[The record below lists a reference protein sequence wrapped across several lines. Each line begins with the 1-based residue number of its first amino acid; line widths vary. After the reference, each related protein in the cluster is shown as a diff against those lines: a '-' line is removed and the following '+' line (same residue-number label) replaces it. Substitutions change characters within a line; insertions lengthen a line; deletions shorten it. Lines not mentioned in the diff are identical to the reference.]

1 MYLLPLLLV
10 FIAGVLIGGVLNA
23 LADDLPR
30 RRAPRIPHY
39 PDNELRPLIA
49 WLGITAFLF
58 GKRASA
64 KGRKLSWRYPL
75 TEIGTGLLFVVAV
88 LAAANDERQSLL
100 RLVFWFYYLAALMLI
115 TVIDIEHRLIL
126 FVTIIPTGAVALLD
140 ALVEPMGPNLTD
152 ALIGGAVGFG
162 VFFLL
167 YQGGFLFVA
176 LSNQMRERKLNTVA
190 FGYGDVMLMTVV
202 GMMLGWQTLILAMFI
217 TVFVG
222 AGGAI
227 CWLVW
232 NAVAQRQYSWA
243 TPLPYG
249 PYIVIA
255 AVLLLL
261 FANEVGALVLGR

>member
-1 MYLLPLLLV
+1 MNLLSLPLAFLT
-10 FIAGVLIGGVLNA
+10 GVLIGVVLNM

-30 RRAPRIPHY
+30 RRAVRLPHY
-39 PDNELRPLIA
+39 PDNEPRPLIA
-49 WLGITAFLF
+49 WSGFTAFLF
-58 GKRASA
+58 GKRASSR
-64 KGRKLSWRYPL
+64 GRKLSWRYPL
-75 TEIGTGLLFVVAV
+75 TEICTGLLFVIAV
-88 LAAANDERQSLL
+88 LASADDQQQSML
-100 RLVFWFYYLAALMLI
+100 RLMFWFYYLATLMLI
-115 TVIDIEHRLIL
+115 TVIDVEHRLIL
-126 FVTIIPTGAVALLD
+126 FVTIIPTGIIALVD
-140 ALVEPMGPNLTD
+140 ALIEPMGPTLVD

-222 AGGAI
+222 AAGAI
-227 CWLVW
+227 SWLVW

-249 PYIVIA
+249 PYIVVAAIA
-255 AVLLLL
+255 LLL
-261 FANEVGALVLGR
+261 FANEVGAVLLGR